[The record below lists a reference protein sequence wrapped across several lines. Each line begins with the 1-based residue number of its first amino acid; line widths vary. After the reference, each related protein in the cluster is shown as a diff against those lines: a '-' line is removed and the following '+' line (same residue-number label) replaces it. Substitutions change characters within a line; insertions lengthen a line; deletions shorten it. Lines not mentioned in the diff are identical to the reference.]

1 MTKFIHVREHR
12 VCSHSEIQTC
22 QLCVNEDQPNERNV
36 PGLVVK
42 KLPSRTSL
50 LVQWLGP
57 RAPNT
62 GGMGSIPDQGTRSH
76 VLQLSLHAQL
86 KIPCTKKKKKEGDFF
101 GDSVVKESA
110 C

>member
-1 MTKFIHVREHR
+1 M
-12 VCSHSEIQTC
+12 
-22 QLCVNEDQPNERNV
+22 
-36 PGLVVK
+36 VK
-42 KLPSRTSL
+42 KLPSRASL

-76 VLQLSLHAQL
+76 VLQLSLHAS
-86 KIPCTKKKKKEGDFF
+86 TKDPVYKKKKEGDFLS
-101 GDSVVKESA
+101 DSVVKESA